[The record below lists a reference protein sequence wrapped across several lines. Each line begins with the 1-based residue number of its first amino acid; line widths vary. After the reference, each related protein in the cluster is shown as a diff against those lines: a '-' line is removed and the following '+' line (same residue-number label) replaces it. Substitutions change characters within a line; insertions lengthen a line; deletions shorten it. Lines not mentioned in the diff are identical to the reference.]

1 MSAIS
6 TVRPAY
12 VVLLLLA
19 AALLVALTFAPASF
33 AADPGTSGQPSQS
46 CGSATASVEPAGF
59 LTTGFTAAALLYAG
73 AGTSADHAVSS
84 NAVSQ
89 YDVACFQLTSSSH

>member
-6 TVRPAY
+6 TVRPRY
-12 VVLLLLA
+12 VVLVLLA

-33 AADPGTSGQPSQS
+33 AANPGTTGQPGQS
-46 CGSATASVEPAGF
+46 CGSTNASVEPAGF
-59 LTTGFTAAALLYAG
+59 LKTGFTDAALLYAG
-73 AGTSADHAVSS
+73 SGKSVDHAVSS

-89 YDVACFQLTSSSH
+89 YDVACFQLTSNSH